1 MKKGAHSVK
10 RAFILLTILLPS
22 ASFTQQP
29 ALQATVRADKPGHA
43 IPKTLYGIFFED
55 INYAADGGIYP
66 ELIANRGFDWR
77 TREPDGWTREWRGD
91 AMGRVSLQ
99 GGSPVNPNTW
109 QYLRVECYAPGEGA
123 GVANAGFGGIAVKQG
138 EKHDLSFYARP
149 HAGYAGGLTVRL
161 ETAGRKA
168 LASYR
173 IEKGAW
179 KNRPSSERALSP
191 LDPPAPPEWVKYSA
205 VVTPSETVTNAQL
218 VVLLDAAGTVD
229 LDLVSLYPQD
239 TYKGR
244 KNGLRADLMQ
254 LLKEMKPATLRF
266 PGGCVVEG
274 NDFET
279 LYHWKRTVGPLE
291 RRGLNWNR
299 WGYWQSH
306 GLGFFEYFQLA
317 EDVGAEPLPI
327 LAAGMTCQFKKPLE
341 CIPLG
346 SLDGVIQNALDL
358 VEFAN
363 GSPDTPWGKVRADM
377 GHPAPFN
384 LKYLGIG
391 NENWDNVFL
400 DRYAVIAKAVKAK
413 HPEITIISSAGA
425 APDGPMFELAWKRL
439 PELKAELVDEHYYK
453 PPEWFLSQAN
463 RYDRYDRSGPKVY
476 VGEYACH
483 TRDRK
488 NNLLAALCEAAAMTG
503 FERNSD
509 VVRMAAYAPLFNKIG
524 STQWNVDLIWFDNA
538 KAFGTPSYY
547 AQKLFM
553 NNLPDTLLPVETA
566 ANTAPLPPTGTV
578 GLHTWLTSAE
588 FKDIR
593 VTRGGETLYA
603 FDPKA
608 GTKGWS
614 KAKEGAW
621 SVKDGALR
629 QADEGVQDT
638 ATSFIAGAPW
648 ENYTLELNARK
659 LSGQEG
665 FIIRVRD
672 QRDKAVHLNLGGWGN
687 KEHGIEQNGQNPVI
701 RKPGSIETGRWYA
714 VKIQLEGE
722 RVKVWLD
729 GQPLFDQAIPNGL
742 MARAYLV
749 AGLDKAA
756 GEIVV
761 KGVNP
766 HAEAVTVALSLAGA
780 KVAAQKATRIT
791 LSGLPDDVN
800 TMEAPLKI
808 APKEDT
814 VEIPGAVS
822 QVTLPAHSL
831 TILRVKAE

>member
-1 MKKGAHSVK
+1 MKSLLGMSMLLVSLGAYAQEPLSV
-10 RAFILLTILLPS
+10 TI
-22 ASFTQQP
+22 
-29 ALQATVRADKPGHA
+29 RADRPGHA

-55 INYAADGGIYP
+55 INYAADGGVYP
-66 ELIANRGFDWR
+66 ELVANRGFDWR
-77 TREPDGWTREWRGD
+77 TREPEGWSREWRGE

-99 GGSPVNPNTW
+99 GGYPVNPNTF

-123 GVANAGFGGIAVKQG
+123 GVANSGFGGIAVRQG
-138 EKHDLSFYARP
+138 EKYDLSLYARP

-161 ETAGRKA
+161 EDAEKKP

-173 IEKGAW
+173 IEKGTW
-179 KNRPSSERALSP
+179 KNKPSESALGTARVN
-191 LDPPAPPEWVKYSA
+191 LDQREPPEWLKYET
-205 VVTPSETVTNAQL
+205 VLTPSETVTNAQL
-218 VVLLDAAGTVD
+218 VMLLDAAGTVD
-229 LDLVSLYPQD
+229 LDLVSLFPKN
-239 TYKGR
+239 TYKNR
-244 KNGLRADLMQ
+244 KNGMRADLMR

-274 NDFET
+274 YDFET

-291 RRGLNWNR
+291 RRAVNYNR

-306 GLGFFEYFQLA
+306 GLGYFEYFQMA
-317 EDVGAEPLPI
+317 EDIGAEPLPI
-327 LAAGMTCQFKKPLE
+327 LAAGMTCQFRKPLE

-346 SLDGVIQNALDL
+346 SLDGVIQDALDL
-358 VEFAN
+358 IEFAN
-363 GSPDTPWGKVRADM
+363 GAPDTPWGKVRADM

-384 LKYLGIG
+384 LKYVGIG

-425 APDGPMFELAWKRL
+425 APEGPMFELAWKRL

-463 RYDRYDRSGPKVY
+463 RYDGYDRSGPKVY

-524 STQWNVDLIWFDNA
+524 STQWNVDLIWFDNV
-538 KAFGTPSYY
+538 KAFVTPSYHV
-547 AQKLFM
+547 QKLFM
-553 NNLPDTLLPVETA
+553 THLPDTLLPVEA
-566 ANTAPLPPTGTV
+566 SANQTPLPPTGTI
-578 GLHTWLTSAE
+578 GLHTWLTAAE
-588 FKDIR
+588 FKEIR
-593 VTRGGETLYA
+593 VTRGSETLYA
-603 FDPKA
+603 LDPKA

-629 QADEGVQDT
+629 QADESVQET
-638 ATSFIAGAPW
+638 VTSFIAGSPW
-648 ENYTLELNARK
+648 RDYTLELKARK
-659 LSGQEG
+659 LSGKEG
-665 FIIRVRD
+665 FIIRMRD

-687 KEHGIEQNGQNPVI
+687 KEHGIERNGQNPVI

-714 VKIQLEGE
+714 VKIQLDGE
-722 RVKVWLD
+722 RVRVWLD
-729 GQPLFDQAIPNGL
+729 GEPLFDQTIPNGM

-749 AGLDKAA
+749 AGQDKSA
-756 GEIVV
+756 GEVVV
-761 KGVNP
+761 KAVNP
-766 HAEAVTVALSLAGA
+766 HAEPQSVTLNLAGA
-780 KVAAQKATRIT
+780 KVTAQKARRIT
-791 LSGLPDDVN
+791 LAGLPDDVN
-800 TMEAPLKI
+800 TMEEPSKV

-814 VEIPGAVS
+814 VEIAGAVS
-822 QVTLPAHSL
+822 HVTLPAHSV
-831 TILRVKAE
+831 TVLRVKAE